1 MKNYLLIFVHVAI
14 ALVLLSA
21 ACSNSKNSKIKGKWT
36 SADGHTHLN
45 MTDNSMIMDNDE
57 ASAENYFI
65 KGDTI
70 FSSFKGNVPY
80 TKFVIKKLDDNHLSL
95 LYPDSVVIDFTR

>member
-1 MKNYLLIFVHVAI
+1 MAI
-14 ALVLLSA
+14 AFVLLSA
-21 ACSNSKNSKIKGKWT
+21 ACSNSKTAKIKGNWT
-36 SADGHTHLN
+36 SADGHTHLT
-45 MTDNSMIMDNDE
+45 MTDNSMIMDNDA

-80 TKFVIKKLDDNHLSL
+80 TKFVIKKLDGSHLSL